1 MLLVQNKM
9 LQLLADENVD
19 LSEDAIISQVLGTRS
34 GYATGQGKFVIPTT
48 SFSRSHYQR
57 EDDSELALY
66 KQELAETKER
76 VVYLEDKIEQKQVQT
91 QHQKEELKRCLLA
104 TRP

>member
-9 LQLLADENVD
+9 LQFLADENVD
-19 LSEDAIISQVLGTRS
+19 LSEDPIVSQVLGTNF
-34 GYATGQGKFVIPTT
+34 GYAIGQGKFVIPIT
-48 SFSRSHYQR
+48 SYSRSHYQR
-57 EDDSELALY
+57 EDDSELALC